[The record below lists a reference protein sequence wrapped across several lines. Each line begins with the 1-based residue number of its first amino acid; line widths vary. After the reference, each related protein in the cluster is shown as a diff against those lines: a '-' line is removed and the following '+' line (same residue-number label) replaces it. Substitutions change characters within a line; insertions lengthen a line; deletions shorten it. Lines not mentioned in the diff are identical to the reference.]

1 MHGNSTKDLHSNR
14 AMDETGCK
22 TVIPMHFISES
33 SEVVATWRH
42 ALKSALAD
50 SATSAGME
58 VSEWGA
64 SFLWRV
70 WRTVPAPEVSLYDHL
85 FQDVLDATNEAPD
98 LELPRQDEFGPE
110 KNLEALSMVLPILG
124 GSSTEPADGSPTSK
138 VFDKVLYRDSREKCE
153 SLSYF
158 ELLSSQNPK
167 EVRRLRMLRQAGVV
181 SDIQLNVTM
190 ACAAEL
196 WDDAYGIAINP
207 RFLPFDG
214 IRADGNTALHFVCNQ
229 DPKSAKSSLGNGSI
243 YEKLLRVLLE
253 KGGEQMVNAENRQGV
268 TPLMIAVA
276 WSNLVLVQ
284 LLVSLSADVSA
295 EDVLGNTCFHYAVAH
310 SDPAVLDL
318 LVLKMS
324 KLRRLSFI
332 QQLPK
337 ASNHSKSQFAK
348 IRAAVSLGGI
358 ANQNSSQKQE
368 QPSDL
373 NSYAQSI
380 CMPNSSGYSC
390 LHLAIARNDT
400 GKLCKVLEFLCDLG
414 LHARLLCA
422 PDHRGETPLH
432 FACRKGSVEDI
443 MVLLLF
449 GSRAGAVTDNGSTA
463 ESLLRQFLLRKQ
475 RESGIIQFL
484 EMMGQVTLKED
495 HDYENFMEQKH
506 SNSNSSIV
514 TIQVEFCQALRK
526 KRKFGFG
533 MPSVFHMLSLMPSLQ
548 EYCPTLASS
557 CDWVMKL
564 VEEGDVEK
572 FIHELDEMGENVESC
587 LDMTDSQGN
596 SILHKAVQFNNF
608 GAVLM
613 LLDAGADATKEN
625 ESGITAV
632 HIAASNGV
640 PDTFFS
646 ILSSLLQVE
655 FLFKSGTT
663 IMHLAASGGS
673 LDILNALHSF
683 GGSLEDDVG
692 DKNGILE
699 AAIQH
704 EQLKTSVYVACRL
717 PIPSW
722 TQSIILEI
730 TDFVNKL
737 ENCVSNWCVLI
748 DASAASDVHSEIHS
762 TITNANGV
770 MVAQSLASNDDSALW
785 RHLSDEV
792 WQSLAQWQSRD
803 EHRYYLV
810 LL

>member
-1 MHGNSTKDLHSNR
+1 
-14 AMDETGCK
+14 
-22 TVIPMHFISES
+22 MHFISENS
-33 SEVVATWRH
+33 DVVATWRH
-42 ALKSALAD
+42 ALKTALAD

-58 VSEWGA
+58 ASEWGA

-70 WRTVPAPEVSLYDHL
+70 WRTVPAPDVTLYDHL
-85 FQDVLDATNEAPD
+85 FQDVPDATSEVPD
-98 LELPRQDEFGPE
+98 LEVPSQDEFGPE
-110 KNLEALSMVLPILG
+110 KNMDPLSMLLPILG
-124 GSSTEPADGSPTSK
+124 SCSAEPADGSPTSK
-138 VFDKVLYRDSREKCE
+138 VFDKVLYRDSRDKCE

-158 ELLSSQNPK
+158 ELLSSQSPK
-167 EVRRLRMLRQAGVV
+167 EVRRLHMLKQAGVV
-181 SDIQLNVTM
+181 SDIHLNVTM

-196 WDDAYGIAINP
+196 WDDAYGMAINP
-207 RFLPFDG
+207 RFMPFDG

-295 EDVLGNTCFHYAVAH
+295 EDVMGNTCFHYAVAH
-310 SDPAVLDL
+310 SDPAVLEL

-337 ASNHSKSQFAK
+337 ASNHTKSQFAK
-348 IRAAVSLGGI
+348 IRAAVSLRRMPVS
-358 ANQNSSQKQE
+358 NQNSNQEQE

-373 NSYAQSI
+373 TSYAQII

-400 GKLCKVLEFLCDLG
+400 DKLCRFLEFLCDLG

-449 GSRAGAVTDNGSTA
+449 GSRVGAMTDNGSTC
-463 ESLLRQFLLRKQ
+463 ESLLRKFLFRKP
-475 RESGIIQFL
+475 RGSGTLQFL

-506 SNSNSSIV
+506 SKDASPSIV
-514 TIQVEFCQALRK
+514 TIQVEFCQILRK

-533 MPSVFHMLSLMPSLQ
+533 MPSVFHMLSLMPSLKV
-548 EYCPTLASS
+548 YCPTLASS
-557 CDWVMKL
+557 CDWVMQL

-572 FIHELDEMGENVESC
+572 FIHELDEMGENVASC
-587 LDMTDSQGN
+587 LDMTDSKGN
-596 SILHKAVQFNNF
+596 SLLHKAVQFNNF

-625 ESGITAV
+625 ASGVTAV
-632 HIAASNGV
+632 HIAASNGL

-646 ILSSLLQVE
+646 IVSSLLHFE
-655 FLFKSGTT
+655 FLFRSGTT

-704 EQLKTSVYVACRL
+704 EQLKTSLYVACRL

-730 TDFVNKL
+730 TEFVDKL
-737 ENCVSNWCVLI
+737 ENCVSNWCILI
-748 DASAASDVHSEIHS
+748 DASAPSGVNNEIHS
-762 TITNANGV
+762 TITNANGL
-770 MVAQSLASNDDSALW
+770 MVAQSLSSNDDSALW
-785 RHLSDEV
+785 RHVSDEV